1 MAAAR
6 VNRAATDM
14 SFAASLTALSGII
27 RADCLGKAVEGQR
40 ELVLKEAGKASKG
53 RLDKVFI
60 VNFQSPMVVVFP
72 EKAKG
77 DLLPFLKDGACQK
90 VADAIV
96 FTKFNGMPYILVC
109 ELKCGDAKGAKR
121 QLLNTGLI
129 AGFIREMAEK
139 TTDFKMEAWS
149 MRYVLIT
156 NRTLKKQ
163 KTRRENLVSGSEPYR
178 PKEISVS
185 NGAKI
190 QLGRLCE

>member
-1 MAAAR
+1 M
-6 VNRAATDM
+6 
-14 SFAASLTALSGII
+14 I
-27 RADCLGKAVEGQR
+27 RADCLGQIAAGQR
-40 ELVLKEAGKASKG
+40 ELVLKESGKASAG

-60 VNFQSPMVVVFP
+60 VNFQEPMIAVFP

-77 DLLPFLKDGACQK
+77 DLLPFLRDGVCQK

-96 FTKFNGMPYILVC
+96 FTKFKGKPYILIC
-109 ELKCGDAKGAKR
+109 ELKCGDPKGAKR

-129 AGFIREMAEK
+129 SKLIREMAEM
-139 TTDFKMEAWS
+139 TTDFNREQWL

-163 KTRRENLVSGSEPYR
+163 KTRRGNILHGTEADH

-190 QLGRLCE
+190 QLGRICE

>member
-1 MAAAR
+1 
-6 VNRAATDM
+6 M
-14 SFAASLTALSGII
+14 SFASSLTALSSII
-27 RADCLGKAVEGQR
+27 KADCLGRIVASQR
-40 ELVLKEAGKASKG
+40 ELVLKEAGKASTG

-60 VNFQSPMVVVFP
+60 VNFQDPMVAVFP

-77 DLLPFLKDGACQK
+77 DLLPFLKDGVCQK

-96 FTKFNGMPYILVC
+96 FTKFKGKPYILIC
-109 ELKCGDAKGAKR
+109 ELKCGDHKGAKR

-129 AGFIREMAEK
+129 AKLIREMAEK
-139 TTDFKMEAWS
+139 TIDFNQEQWS

-163 KTRRENLVSGSEPYR
+163 KTRRGSILYGNEADH

-190 QLGRLCE
+190 QLGQLCE

>member
-1 MAAAR
+1 M
-6 VNRAATDM
+6 T
-14 SFAASLTALSGII
+14 FASSLTALSSII
-27 RADCLGKAVEGQR
+27 KADCLGEIASGQR
-40 ELVLKEAGKASKG
+40 ELVLKEVGKASVG

-60 VNFQSPMVVVFP
+60 VNCLESMIAVFP

-77 DLLPFLKDGACQK
+77 DLLPFLKDGVCQK

-96 FTKFNGMPYILVC
+96 FTKFSGKQYILIC

-129 AGFIREMAEK
+129 AGFIRDMAGR
-139 TTDFKMEAWS
+139 TTSFEAEDWTL
-149 MRYVLIT
+149 RYILIT

-163 KTRRENLVSGSEPYR
+163 KTRRDNLISGIDPSR

-190 QLGRLCE
+190 PLGRLCEPVVK